1 MYFSKY
7 VELGDIKIQKRILTP
22 IAHILGFYINDT
34 YLSFKY
40 TVVAFKICED
50 DLIYYK
56 NILLSEEEFIKL
68 KNNSLLW
75 NYFSLYF
82 LILFL
87 KRVNSVFK
95 EVNSKLYV
103 FYSNSI
109 NKKIRNRS
117 LEFFISNCY
126 VFSFKSFSSIFF
138 CII

>member
-68 KNNSLLW
+68 KNNSLL
-75 NYFSLYF
+75 
-82 LILFL
+82 
-87 KRVNSVFK
+87 
-95 EVNSKLYV
+95 
-103 FYSNSI
+103 
-109 NKKIRNRS
+109 
-117 LEFFISNCY
+117 
-126 VFSFKSFSSIFF
+126 
-138 CII
+138 